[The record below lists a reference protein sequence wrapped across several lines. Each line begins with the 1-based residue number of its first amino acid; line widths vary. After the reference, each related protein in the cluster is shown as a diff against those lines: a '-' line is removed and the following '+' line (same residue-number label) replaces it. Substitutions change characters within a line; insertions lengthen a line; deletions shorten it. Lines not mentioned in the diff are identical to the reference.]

1 MPAPTIETSVGHLA
15 ADETALALLRE
26 ALADPGKVW
35 GAFMFAWS
43 PQGHVYWHRIASLPY
58 HTNLSRTAI
67 ERAIEQI
74 EFHIREVEK
83 RRARAKIKVYNAKEI
98 VVQYMY

>member
-1 MPAPTIETSVGHLA
+1 MSAPTINTSVGPLT

-43 PQGHVYWHRIASLPY
+43 PQGHVYWHRIATLPS
-58 HTNLSRTAI
+58 HTRLSRTVI

-74 EFHIREVEK
+74 EFHIRE
-83 RRARAKIKVYNAKEI
+83 ATNG
-98 VVQYMY
+98 